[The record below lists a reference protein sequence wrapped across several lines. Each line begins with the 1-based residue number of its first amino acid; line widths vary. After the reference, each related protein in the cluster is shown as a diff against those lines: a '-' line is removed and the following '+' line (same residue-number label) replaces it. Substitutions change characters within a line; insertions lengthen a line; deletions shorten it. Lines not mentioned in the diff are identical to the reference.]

1 MGRIQGWRERLEID
15 TTFKPIMYPGRPSAC
30 LRETDKNHQRSMATA
45 GVPSVV
51 DNLCPTVDFVAR
63 PSIRR
68 TAAVPVLTEIRIP
81 QNRKNRATRSC
92 RTGKQRVTSCCGFYA
107 QKDL

>member
-1 MGRIQGWRERLEID
+1 MGRIQGWWERLKID
-15 TTFKPIMYPGRPSAC
+15 ITFNPIMCRALASVC
-30 LRETDKNHQRSMATA
+30 LCAAGKNQQRFKAIA
-45 GVPSVV
+45 GLPFVV
-51 DNLCPTVDFVAR
+51 DNLCPTVDSVAR

-92 RTGKQRVTSCCGFYA
+92 RTGQQRVTSCCGLNA